1 MLAAQEIVL
10 GGDPYLNFINSLKSD
25 ATKKGYRNSLIR
37 FMRHFDITDTLTL
50 SKLPTKD
57 IELYL
62 IKYFEFLKQL
72 KVILLQK
79 QRIHTCL
86 FILIL
91 SFFYFFMTRYI

>member
-25 ATKKGYRNSLIR
+25 ATKKGYRNSLIS

-62 IKYFEFLKQL
+62 IKYF
-72 KVILLQK
+72 
-79 QRIHTCL
+79 
-86 FILIL
+86 
-91 SFFYFFMTRYI
+91 